1 MSDVPPTLDDWIE
14 AINAALGTSFEPVAP
29 GQLNLEFESGR
40 RIGVDFPDDAE
51 SYTIYSPIGLLDSS
65 ANLPRLLLALQ
76 LNLYQKGTAG
86 GVIGLDMASGAIVYS
101 LSYPVALSSP
111 ELLAQQIED
120 FVANATRLESALEQ
134 AASSPAAIDVDGL
147 AESLGMVTADEAEAF
162 EAAGS
167 DLVDDEPSAEGI
179 PQIRV

>member
-1 MSDVPPTLDDWIE
+1 MSDVPPTLDDWVDV
-14 AINAALGTSFEPVAP
+14 INAELGTSFEPVAP

-40 RIGVDFPDDAE
+40 RIGVDFPDNAE
-51 SYTIYSPIGLLDSS
+51 TYTIYSPIGLLDSS

-101 LSYPVALSSP
+101 LSYSVVLSSP
-111 ELLAQQIED
+111 DFLAQQIED
-120 FVANATRLESALEQ
+120 FVAHAARLESALEQ
-134 AASSPAAIDVDGL
+134 AAESPAEVDVDGL
-147 AESLGMVTADEAEAF
+147 AESLGMMTADEAAAF
-162 EAAGS
+162 DARGDDLAGEELARK
-167 DLVDDEPSAEGI
+167 DL